1 MPQASPTPAPAPS
14 QSWWPEAGAPLTP
27 WCGTA
32 AEAGEAAWHHN
43 EAFEHLAARVE
54 CLNARLEAA
63 RTSLGGE
70 RPDLFDGVAGAFD
83 GLKLAIGKLRAAWES
98 DDPWLPRTQPGAAL
112 RQRAQ
117 ITRADDAGEPGPWDA
132 ETAEALTRLCE
143 IAAWEDHRRAA
154 RRRPAPPQPAPAA
167 PRLPS
172 ARDLDGRLAEL
183 ADRLQQALPRLDL
196 AQCLAP
202 IEARVRQLEQEVAA
216 TFPRAGR
223 GQDANGLNGVETRL
237 RELAGVVERTSSELR
252 RLDDIEAH
260 LREVIVQL
268 TTLSTTASAS
278 AVAER
283 AHATSNPSSKLEAL
297 LTSSLAA
304 RRQDARTA
312 VVVLKSIQQAVGEIA
327 ERLEQRRNG
336 ERAADAVATGFES
349 DPDSDRDLLLKAYRE
364 GARALGE
371 SLPEVGSETS
381 GLTPGLRRPARHDW
395 SASTWHWH
403 ADD

>member
-1 MPQASPTPAPAPS
+1 VPT
-14 QSWWPEAGAPLTP
+14 
-27 WCGTA
+27 
-32 AEAGEAAWHHN
+32 
-43 EAFEHLAARVE
+43 
-54 CLNARLEAA
+54 
-63 RTSLGGE
+63 
-70 RPDLFDGVAGAFD
+70 
-83 GLKLAIGKLRAAWES
+83 
-98 DDPWLPRTQPGAAL
+98 
-112 RQRAQ
+112 
-117 ITRADDAGEPGPWDA
+117 
-132 ETAEALTRLCE
+132 
-143 IAAWEDHRRAA
+143 
-154 RRRPAPPQPAPAA
+154 
-167 PRLPS
+167 

-202 IEARVRQLEQEVAA
+202 VEARVRQLEREVAA
-216 TFPRAGR
+216 TFPQAGR

-283 AHATSNPSSKLEAL
+283 AHTTSNPSSKLEAL

-336 ERAADAVATGFES
+336 ERAADAAATGFES